1 MFKILIVEDDAT
13 LRQLFSR
20 VLTKNGYSVKG
31 AGNGEEALSLL
42 DGEYFDL
49 IITDVMMPVMDG
61 YQLIS
66 AIRQSGNSIPV
77 LMVTAKNEFDDM
89 KLGFITGT
97 DDFMVKPVNVNELVI
112 RVGALLRRAQMIN
125 DRRQTVGGTVM
136 ECDSLTV
143 TTGGES
149 MILPQ
154 KEFMLLYKMA
164 SYPGKIFTRQELMDD
179 IWVKEAGFYYV
190 NPFASAIR
198 SQKAQEQGSMAT
210 NSNTNQTG
218 QQVVATPP

>member
-31 AGNGEEALSLL
+31 TGNGEEALSLL

-77 LMVTAKNEFDDM
+77 LMVTAK
-89 KLGFITGT
+89 T
-97 DDFMVKPVNVNELVI
+97 
-112 RVGALLRRAQMIN
+112 
-125 DRRQTVGGTVM
+125 
-136 ECDSLTV
+136 SLT
-143 TTGGES
+143 
-149 MILPQ
+149 I
-154 KEFMLLYKMA
+154 
-164 SYPGKIFTRQELMDD
+164 
-179 IWVKEAGFYYV
+179 
-190 NPFASAIR
+190 
-198 SQKAQEQGSMAT
+198 
-210 NSNTNQTG
+210 
-218 QQVVATPP
+218 